1 MPERIPAAEER
12 VAKIYCPD
20 CGWVKTIEASGP
32 TDHEHA
38 PELSCAQYLAD
49 GDVRA
54 HVSQREYSGGE
65 THTPLVFTADAVYRF
80 EPDQSALVR

>member
-1 MPERIPAAEER
+1 MLEPIHATEER

-20 CGWVKTIEASGP
+20 CGWMKTIRADGP

-38 PELSCAQYLAD
+38 PELSCAECLAD

-54 HVSQREYSGGE
+54 HVSQREYSDGE